1 MSGKKPCY
9 VKPLYIPPSRLG
21 KRRDDSLIYV
31 MTARSEF
38 VTDFFKKN
46 AIGNRGHRNV
56 ETCESRF
63 CCRDVRIARLYNQN
77 RVTPGPRK
85 KMKKNLDGTPE
96 PAYKPSLVDG
106 MEILPTMMKTEDEK
120 ET

>member
-1 MSGKKPCY
+1 M
-9 VKPLYIPPSRLG
+9 
-21 KRRDDSLIYV
+21 
-31 MTARSEF
+31 
-38 VTDFFKKN
+38 TDFLQKN

-77 RVTPGPRK
+77 RVTPGK
-85 KMKKNLDGTPE
+85 KMKKNLDAGIE
-96 PAYKPSLVDG
+96 PAYKLPLVDG

>member
-1 MSGKKPCY
+1 MQLAIVG
-9 VKPLYIPPSRLG
+9 IATE
-21 KRRDDSLIYV
+21 RRANRDSV
-31 MTARSEF
+31 
-38 VTDFFKKN
+38 
-46 AIGNRGHRNV
+46 V

-85 KMKKNLDGTPE
+85 KMKKNLDVGVE